1 MEEAERLGRRGREVW
16 TPHPPH
22 PLHRGP
28 SRHRLGSKVS
38 VGEVK
43 LSHKIVPLESLTTRF
58 PLSSSAAVDPSPALM
73 VLVQTVEPL
82 TSIRTS
88 NTFDPC
94 PFTGDR
100 RFADQTTVLP
110 AVLVSQ
116 MEKVKACEYEPGYKQ
131 MHVGDEANFL
141 PCVIPNCKVS
151 YIVLSLCCSD

>member
-1 MEEAERLGRRGREVW
+1 MLEN
-16 TPHPPH
+16 
-22 PLHRGP
+22 
-28 SRHRLGSKVS
+28 SGSKVS

-73 VLVQTVEPL
+73 VLVQIVEPL
-82 TSIRTS
+82 TSVRTS

-100 RFADQTTVLP
+100 RFADQMTVLS

-116 MEKVKACEYEPGYKQ
+116 MEKVKAFVPTG
-131 MHVGDEANFL
+131 
-141 PCVIPNCKVS
+141 
-151 YIVLSLCCSD
+151 